1 MGAVK
6 FLEKKSV
13 ITALALL
20 CTFLLDPLLSPPEE
34 THLSSI
40 YFELMHIYYV
50 FTVVFEVRELSRV
63 S

>member
-1 MGAVK
+1 MRDYGI
-6 FLEKKSV
+6 S
-13 ITALALL
+13 IALYLL
-20 CTFLLDPLLSPPEE
+20 LYPLFSSPEE

-50 FTVVFEVRELSRV
+50 FTVFFAVRELSRV

>member
-1 MGAVK
+1 MRDYGI
-6 FLEKKSV
+6 S
-13 ITALALL
+13 IALYL
-20 CTFLLDPLLSPPEE
+20 LLDPLLSSPEE

-50 FTVVFEVRELSRV
+50 FTVFFAVRELSRV